1 MIIDDYKMYSDYQW
15 LMSYFQGSPKD
26 QPGRPGFPGQA
37 LSRQLLIQ
45 QDNGLSGTAAAFCCD
60 KEKFFVDNLRSFD
73 VSICIT
79 HYGPLSST
87 INDTIW
93 QCTNRI
99 QWKYII
105 HIVSIDSTAHSHT
118 ISIGQGPRLLRS
130 PAPHIPWDPV
140 GITKTLQFY
149 ANERTQRTLNDTLNG
164 HLMDI

>member
-1 MIIDDYKMYSDYQW
+1 MSKVHRNSRSSNATIHPSGNTDKMIIDDYKMYSDYQW

-60 KEKFFVDNLRSFD
+60 KQKFFVDNLRSFD

-93 QCTNRI
+93 IMYFHWIRLVHCQLKSIEISPYRI
-99 QWKYII
+99 YRF
-105 HIVSIDSTAHSHT
+105 HC
-118 ISIGQGPRLLRS
+118 P
-130 PAPHIPWDPV
+130 
-140 GITKTLQFY
+140 
-149 ANERTQRTLNDTLNG
+149 
-164 HLMDI
+164 